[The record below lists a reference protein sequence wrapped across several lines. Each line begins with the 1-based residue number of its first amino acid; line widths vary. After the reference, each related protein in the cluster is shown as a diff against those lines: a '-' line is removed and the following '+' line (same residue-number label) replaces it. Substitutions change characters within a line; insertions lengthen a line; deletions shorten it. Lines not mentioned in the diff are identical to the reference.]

1 MKSSLQFIKVT
12 QWMVLLLF
20 VMGYQQVFAAGEN
33 TWPKVIENPKGIITI
48 YQPQPESLNGNI
60 VEGRAAI
67 SVKPAKTKKPV
78 FGAIWYKAELEVDR
92 TTRMA
97 VIKDVTI
104 PNIRFSDEIDS
115 TSRILISKLI
125 TDEVPKWKMELS
137 MDDLISTLESTNYK
151 NDAKFKNDAPE
162 IIFSNKPAVL
172 VLIDGKPM
180 LKDLQG
186 YTDFQ
191 RVENSQFF
199 IVFDKDAKLYYM

>member
-1 MKSSLQFIKVT
+1 MKSNLTFIKVT

-20 VMGYQQVFAAGEN
+20 VMGFQQVFAAGEN

-67 SVKPAKTKKPV
+67 SVKPAKSKKPV

-104 PNIRFSDEIDS
+104 PNIRLDRKS
-115 TSRILISKLI
+115 
-125 TDEVPKWKMELS
+125 V
-137 MDDLISTLESTNYK
+137 
-151 NDAKFKNDAPE
+151 
-162 IIFSNKPAVL
+162 V
-172 VLIDGKPM
+172 
-180 LKDLQG
+180 
-186 YTDFQ
+186 
-191 RVENSQFF
+191 
-199 IVFDKDAKLYYM
+199 